1 MAHFDPERMAV
12 YRLAREHTRA
22 IRVLLEASKSRG
34 YADLV
39 DQTRRA
45 AASIT
50 ANILEAG
57 GEWTPRKRAHYFR
70 IAKGSTWEC
79 WAHTDTLVDFQL
91 VPEGEIARA
100 RDLQRQITALLLTSI
115 HNAQNPVARDPTKI

>member
-12 YRLAREHTRA
+12 YRLAREHTRV
-22 IRVLLEASKSRG
+22 IRALLERANTRG
-34 YADLV
+34 YSDLV

-70 IAKGSTWEC
+70 LAKGSTWEC
-79 WAHTDTLVDFQL
+79 WAHIDTLVDFQL
-91 VPEGEIARA
+91 APEREIARA

-115 HNAQNPVARDPTKI
+115 HNAEASI